1 MTIRVLMVALGGVLF
16 EFDHDHRLGVLGA
29 CLGLP
34 PDRVDALL
42 WGSGFSAD
50 CDAGRYPDARAVR
63 AQIRQIT
70 GYAGRDEDLDA
81 AWCSAFRPDATVVDL
96 VADQRGA
103 IEFGV
108 FTNNGPLEE
117 EVLPRLYP
125 RAFEPFTHRFF
136 CHRLGANKPDPRVY
150 RRVSDLLGAA
160 PGQIGFVDDSA
171 ENISAARE
179 HGWDA
184 VQFEALADL
193 ADLLP
198 EGQT

>member
-1 MTIRVLMVALGGVLF
+1 MRDPAGELDYLKAAGDLARRGGCHL
-16 EFDHDHRLGVLGA
+16 
-29 CLGLP
+29 
-34 PDRVDALL
+34 
-42 WGSGFSAD
+42 
-50 CDAGRYPDARAVR
+50 AV
-63 AQIRQIT
+63 
-70 GYAGRDEDLDA
+70 
-81 AWCSAFRPDATVVDL
+81 L

-103 IEFGV
+103 IEFGG